1 MSPVRPLDQ
10 GEGFEGQDAEIA
22 SHLVGVTFDGVGLS
36 GLEPL
41 TSALSGGPAPCQVRD
56 RHRGR
61 VLKRPPPCM
70 GRRGGRLPDWL
81 PARRASIS
89 PQGEDR
95 GVIMS
100 PVKSARFAPRSIES
114 CSKAR
119 SARGSSFPCRVK
131 LASASRPL
139 PAASAVSVQADRAVG
154 PNDLGQSGR
163 VRAAPGAA
171 HPGSLVAR
179 ADRSVHRPRGS

>member
-1 MSPVRPLDQ
+1 LSAHRVASPQGGRGSRLPL
-10 GEGFEGQDAEIA
+10 GEWAPKCRHGGQVPSAEVA
-22 SHLVGVTFDGVGLS
+22 AEFRKGGLS

-56 RHRGR
+56 HHRGR
-61 VLKRPPPCM
+61 VLKRPPPCK
-70 GRRGGRLPDWL
+70 GRCGGRLPDWL

-95 GVIMS
+95 GVIM
-100 PVKSARFAPRSIES
+100 VAGQSARFAPRSIES

-154 PNDLGQSGR
+154 LNDLGQSGR
-163 VRAAPGAA
+163 A
-171 HPGSLVAR
+171 
-179 ADRSVHRPRGS
+179 